1 MNQPELSHTM
11 PISRTSGS
19 ACIIPAVLIAA
30 IWFTGIWS
38 ANASNLE
45 NLMPV
50 TLQLPWV
57 TQFQFAGYYTALEKG
72 YYKSAGLDVTISEWQ
87 PGRVPV
93 HEVLSGRADF
103 GVTRGDLL
111 LHRLKGQP
119 LTALA
124 VIFQHSASILLAKKD
139 SHITSPHDMAGKRVM
154 MLKGDEAA
162 EFTAMFKNEGVR
174 MDMIK
179 YVPVSSDINELISG
193 KTDVFFAYSTNE
205 PYLLRQRKIA
215 FVCISPR
222 SYGIDFYGDCLFTS
236 EKNIKKHLPTVKGFR
251 SASLKG
257 WNYAMK
263 HPSEVIEFLI
273 KKYHT
278 RKTHAQLMFEA
289 KAMKKLIL
297 PDLIQIGHMNP
308 GRWQHMA
315 DIYFSLGM
323 ADSPHFDADFIF
335 NPDKDRKIIWTR
347 TAIVSIGAVIL
358 AGILGLGILWFFNYR
373 LKQKVHERTRSLKQ
387 INETLMQEIEQ
398 RQKLEK
404 ELKAHQENL
413 EKIIKDKTRHIEE
426 EKKRAQAA
434 NRAKSLFLANMSHE
448 IRTPMNAILG
458 MNQLVLETKLTEKQR
473 YLLETV
479 HNSSEH
485 LLRLLNDILDFSKIE
500 AGKLEIQHDTF
511 SITRLL
517 DAVFSAM
524 NPLAQNKGL
533 ELEVGP
539 ADPEPPEWLTGDPF
553 RIKQILFNLIGNA
566 IKFTDS
572 GKITVN
578 AVMADKQTGL
588 PEKADILF
596 TVSDTGMGIHP
607 DQQKVIFSGFHQG
620 DASIAKRFGGTGLGL
635 AISSQ
640 LVHLFHGSIKLESTV
655 GKGSCFSFI
664 LPLGIGEKPD
674 DDTENTDLTDCI
686 QNLAV
691 LLVEDNSIN
700 RELATMILAKD
711 RHRVSEAENGIA
723 GLEALAMNDF
733 DIIFMDIQMPE
744 MDGLSACRI
753 IRTIEQGLP
762 SGENLDSGLIR
773 SLENRLHGK
782 HIPIVAMTANAMG
795 GDRKKCL
802 QAGMDD
808 YITKPFRFEK
818 IRQVIAELAGRSLI
832 KISRECAC
840 KGSDPNPEKKNT
852 EEPADNAEHSDIV
865 ISITD
870 RVKKHLC
877 TNFELKEDQAEQI
890 LKSASQTLADNFK
903 KILSGLEQQNYKQIS
918 EYAHSIKG
926 SLLNLGLDKA
936 AALAKQV
943 EITAGSKDI
952 ADDFPEM
959 INQLKKETA
968 GLF

>member
-1 MNQPELSHTM
+1 MNQPEFPH
-11 PISRTSGS
+11 
-19 ACIIPAVLIAA
+19 IIPMRRPSGLPLVILAVLTAL
-30 IWFTGIWS
+30 IWLAGILN
-38 ANASNLE
+38 AGASNLK
-45 NLMPV
+45 NPIPV

-72 YYKSAGLDVTISEWQ
+72 YYRSEGLDVTINEWK
-87 PGRVPV
+87 PGQAPV

-119 LTALA
+119 LVALA

-139 SHITSPHDMAGKRVM
+139 SRITSPHDMAGKRVM

-179 YVPVSSDINELISG
+179 YIQVSSDINDLISG

-205 PYLLRQRKIA
+205 PYLLQQKKID

-236 EKNIKKHLPTVKGFR
+236 EKTIKKHLSMVKAFR

-263 HPSEVIEFLI
+263 HPSETIEFLI
-273 KKYHT
+273 KKYHA
-278 RKTHAQLMFEA
+278 RKTYDQLMFEA

-315 DIYFSLGM
+315 DIYFALGM

-335 NPDKDRKIIWTR
+335 NPDKDRKIIWTS
-347 TAIVSIGAVIL
+347 TAIVFTVSIIL
-358 AGILGLGILWFFNYR
+358 AGFLGLGILWFFNYR

-413 EKIIKDKTRHIEE
+413 KEIIKDKTRHIEE

-448 IRTPMNAILG
+448 IRTPMNAIIG

-473 YLLETV
+473 SLLETIR
-479 HNSSEH
+479 NSSEH
-485 LLRLLNDILDFSKIE
+485 LLGLLNDILDFSKIE

-511 SITRLL
+511 SITSLF

-533 ELEVGP
+533 KLEVGL
-539 ADPEPPEWLTGDPF
+539 AEPEPPKWLTGDAF

-578 AVMADKQTGL
+578 AAMADRQTGL

-607 DQQKVIFSGFHQG
+607 DQQKMIFSGFQQA
-620 DASIAKRFGGTGLGL
+620 DASIARKFGGTGLGL

-655 GKGSCFSFI
+655 GKGSCFSFV

-674 DDTENTDLTDCI
+674 DNTENTDLTKCI

-711 RHRVSEAENGIA
+711 RHRISEAENGIA
-723 GLEALAMNDF
+723 GLKALAKNDF

-753 IRTIEQGLP
+753 IRKIEQGLP
-762 SGENLDSGLIR
+762 TAENLDPGLVR

-782 HIPIVAMTANAMG
+782 HVPIVAMTANAMG
-795 GDRKKCL
+795 GDREKCL
-802 QAGMDD
+802 KAGMDD
-808 YITKPFRFEK
+808 YITKPFKFEK

-832 KISRECAC
+832 KISKECAY
-840 KGSDPNPEKKNT
+840 KGSE
-852 EEPADNAEHSDIV
+852 AEHSDTLIN
-865 ISITD
+865 ITD
-870 RVKKHLC
+870 RVKKHLR
-877 TNFELKEDQAEQI
+877 TNFELEEDQAEQI
-890 LKSASQTLADNFK
+890 LKAASQTLAENFK
-903 KILSGLEQQNYKQIS
+903 KISSALEQQNYQQVS

-926 SLLNLGLDKA
+926 SLLNLGLDKP
-936 AALAKQV
+936 AALAKKV
-943 EITAGSKDI
+943 EISAGTQ
-952 ADDFPEM
+952 DFTIDLPEI
-959 INQLKKETA
+959 INRLKKETS